1 MTDLEKKNYPNVGQ
15 SLGIVGILIA
25 GMIIM
30 SPLTV
35 ILNKFVGK
43 DASMLIYY
51 LFAMGIPFWIVYAI
65 RKRKTGNAKFNFR
78 IENKRIIPF
87 VIISTIAL
95 LFGVMY
101 PIAELV
107 TVLIPMPEMFKEA
120 FAMNPSLL
128 IFLMIVIAAPILEE
142 LIFRGI
148 ILDGQ
153 LNNKSP
159 ITAIL
164 ISSILFAFVHLNP
177 WQFVSALF
185 LGALSGWVYYK
196 TKSISLSIIIHA
208 TNNFAGF
215 LIMFISGKIYGLD
228 NSAMK
233 EMTIIESYGGL
244 TNFVA
249 ITVGSV
255 LIFAVSTHFLR
266 KKLKNNKNA
275 CC

>member
-1 MTDLEKKNYPNVGQ
+1 MTYLEKKYYPNVGQ
-15 SLGIVGILIA
+15 SFGIAGILIA

-30 SPLTV
+30 SPLTI
-35 ILNKFVGK
+35 ILYKFVGK

-51 LFAMGIPFWIVYAI
+51 LFAMGIPFWIVYTI

-95 LFGVMY
+95 LIGVMY
-101 PIAELV
+101 PLAELMM
-107 TVLIPMPEMFKEA
+107 VLIPMPEMLKES
-120 FAMNPSLL
+120 FAMNPNLI
-128 IFLMIVIAAPILEE
+128 IFLMIVVSAPILEE

-177 WQFVSALF
+177 WQFISALF
-185 LGALSGWVYYK
+185 LGVLSGWVYYK
-196 TKSISLSIIIHA
+196 TRNISLSIIIHA

-215 LIMFISGKIYGLD
+215 LIMFVSEKNYGLD
-228 NSAMK
+228 KSAMK
-233 EMTIIESYGGL
+233 GMTLIESYGGL
-244 TNFVA
+244 TNFVL
-249 ITVGSV
+249 ITVGAI

-266 KKLKNNKNA
+266 KKLIIVENA